1 MKRGRTNGCRPIC
14 GRAYGDK
21 REYDR
26 AIEDFN
32 QAIRLDP
39 HNAPAFNN
47 RGRAFGGRREYDRAI
62 EDFDRAITLDPNAA
76 VAFNNRCFAR
86 ATVNQ
91 FQKAVADCNESLR
104 LQPGNGALAD
114 CSYTAPE

>member
-21 REYDR
+21 
-26 AIEDFN
+26 
-32 QAIRLDP
+32 
-39 HNAPAFNN
+39 
-47 RGRAFGGRREYDRAI
+47 REYDRAI